1 MLNFK
6 SCHRECVA
14 RSLCDSFITEIVRN
28 KLALEQ
34 LKAEKEQLEAE
45 KEQLEAEKQ
54 HLNEENESQARSK

>member
-34 LKAEKEQLEAE
+34 LKAEKEQL
-45 KEQLEAEKQ
+45 KAEKQ